1 MEDIMK
7 DYNLGIEKLGIE
19 ELDKNN
25 AAKLILKVA
34 EGSKLLDDFKNEE
47 KLANH

>member
-19 ELDKNN
+19 ELDNNN
-25 AAKLILKVA
+25 AAKIIL
-34 EGSKLLDDFKNEE
+34 ELSQRDSE
-47 KLANH
+47 